1 MNDTNIRYDA
11 YGNKMQDKL
20 GTNMKQTEEKP
31 TNKRNDS
38 YVCSCYWCQR
48 SVSSYYY
55 IIDKKTIPFNHKCPV
70 PTGII
75 QAYGVVCIDKKI
87 KSKIVV
93 KELKKK
99 GIDTRPFFVPMHKQ
113 PVLKKRGYFINS
125 SYPISEFI
133 SNNGFYLPTGLT
145 LKGSEINWGN
155 SE

>member
-75 QAYGVVCIDKKI
+75 QAYGVVCIDCKVRCLLNSTFYGTISLMNRDGQIYMSEEI
-87 KSKIVV
+87 KN
-93 KELKKK
+93 
-99 GIDTRPFFVPMHKQ
+99 D
-113 PVLKKRGYFINS
+113 
-125 SYPISEFI
+125 SE
-133 SNNGFYLPTGLT
+133 
-145 LKGSEINWGN
+145 
-155 SE
+155 